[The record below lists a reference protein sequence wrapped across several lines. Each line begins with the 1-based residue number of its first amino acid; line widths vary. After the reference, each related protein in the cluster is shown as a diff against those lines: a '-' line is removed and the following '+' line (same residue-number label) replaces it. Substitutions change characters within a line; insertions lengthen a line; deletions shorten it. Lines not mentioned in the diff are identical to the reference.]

1 MVKITLQV
9 DGMQCGMC
17 ESHVNDAVRNAF
29 SVKKVVS
36 SHRKGQ
42 TEILSETGID
52 EQALRAVISKT
63 GYEVKAI
70 TTETYEKN
78 GRFSRR
84 K

>member
-52 EQALRAVISKT
+52 EQALHAVISKT

>member
-70 TTETYEKN
+70 TTETYEKK